1 MFNPGR
7 YNITVVKGTTFTLS
21 PVWKIDNL
29 AVDITGY
36 SATMQVRDVSNSL
49 ITEMSTSNGKAVISG
64 ALGQVTFTL
73 SASATAAL
81 TAGTYTYGYN
91 LTDTTGNV
99 YQILAGN
106 FTVTTSAVQ

>member
-7 YNITVVKGTTFTLS
+7 YNISVVKGTTFTLS

-29 AVDITGY
+29 PVDITGY
-36 SATMQVRDVSNSL
+36 SADLQVRDVSNNL
-49 ITEMSTSNGKAVISG
+49 ITEMSTGNGKAVISG

-73 SASATAAL
+73 NATATAAL